1 MSCPPKK
8 IDTIN
13 NALAELAA
21 EINSCE
27 QALFR
32 FIKEEKMNMTN
43 ATQSENSMSTDKIN
57 RKLHTTPIAIV
68 GMASLMP
75 QSRTLRDYWRNIV
88 NKIDCI
94 TDVPSSHWSVEDY
107 YDPNPRT
114 PEDKTYCKRGGFI
127 PEVDFNPMEFGIPP
141 SILEVTDVSQLLSLV
156 VAKETMED
164 AGYGESREFS
174 RENIGV
180 ILGVAMGKQL
190 GMPLAARLEY
200 PVWEKV
206 LKSSGLSDEDTKKIV
221 DKIKSAYV
229 KWDENAFPGM
239 LANVVA
245 GRIANRFNFGGTNC
259 VVDAACASSFGAL
272 KMAISELVEH
282 RSDMMLTGGVDTDNT
297 IVAYIS
303 FSKTP
308 AVTSGENVKPFDAK
322 SDGMMLGEGIGMILL
337 KRLEDAQRDGDK
349 IYAVI
354 KGIGTSS
361 DGRYKSI
368 YAPRKEGQVKALER
382 AYDDAGFSPA
392 TVGLMEA
399 HGTGTMAGDPIEF
412 SSLRDFFG
420 KHDTQKQHIA
430 LGSVKS
436 QIGHTKAA
444 AGTASLIKTVLALH
458 HKILPA
464 TINITEPN
472 PKLDIENSSFYLNT
486 QTRPWIKA
494 EGESPRRAGVSAFGF
509 GGTNYHVVLEEYEP
523 EQKNPYR
530 LHGGNSE
537 VLLFGATHAE
547 LITKLEATFNN
558 LQANDGDR
566 YYSQL
571 VLDCQS
577 LIIPKTAARIGFVA
591 ENLPEA
597 CKLLKTGID
606 LLKNKPDVTSWEHPQ
621 GIYYRSNGIE
631 LAGKVVALF
640 SGQGSQYLEM
650 GREAVMNFPSLRQ
663 LYGKMDHLFK
673 QSNLQPVSEIV
684 FPHSSFDEVEK
695 KAQIAALQRTEYAQP
710 AIGVFSAGLYG
721 ILQQAG
727 FKADFTA
734 GHSFGELT
742 ALWAAGV
749 LSEADYLFL
758 VKARG
763 QAMAAPKDPD
773 HDAGSML
780 AVKED
785 ISKIEPVLKQ
795 FPKVSIAN
803 FNSPTQIVLAGPKL
817 EIQKIQDAC
826 EKLGYS
832 AVLLPVSAAFHTP
845 LIAFAQKSFA
855 IATKSVTFQNP
866 QIPVFSNVTGKH
878 YPQNA
883 AAIQKNLESHLAS
896 SVLFKQEIEN
906 IYGAGGYCFVE
917 FGPKR
922 VLSNLVKDTLG
933 DRPHLTISL
942 NPSSSKNSDRSL
954 REAAVQLRVIG
965 MNLSN
970 LDPYQLPAVLPPI
983 STKKTLS
990 VKLTG
995 INYVSDKTRNAF
1007 QEALADG
1014 HQVGSR
1020 SAGSAP
1026 KNPEPETAPKIAEI
1040 ETSVITKIA
1049 ATNGHNGNGNGH
1061 KKQPVIETLLQ
1072 PQMTTATIIKEPVP
1086 AIFAQQSIEKM
1097 QTPNKLVN
1105 CQQILTSLETLLSQF
1120 QDNQSENLEVHG
1132 TYLNHQMEYA
1142 KTFFQL
1148 MQQQNTLFAN
1158 VKSSVDAAQI
1168 KQVIMESLERSMM
1181 QFHSQQGETLR
1192 IHEQYLREQVEY
1204 TKHFFQLIQEEY
1216 SQLISDTQEGT
1227 SVNTS
1232 AANVNII
1239 PPEPLPVIEPKVQ
1252 FVEANIPPVV
1262 KVAEPVIAA
1271 PVAPVVAFIPEPTPE
1286 PIAPVVAFIPE
1297 PTPEPVAPVVAFIP
1311 EPEPV
1316 TSNLNLD
1323 DLANNLLSITSEKT
1337 GYPIEMLELDM
1348 DMEADLGIDS
1358 IKRVE
1363 ILGGL
1368 QELYPNLPKP
1378 NLEELAEK
1386 RTIGQVVE
1394 YLQGIGDRGQ
1404 VTGDSKEGDREEVKE
1419 EIAPE
1424 AIISTPE
1431 LPLVPTSEFIPVFT
1445 PPETT
1450 PENSNEYADLGQ
1462 TLLNITSEKTGYP
1475 VEMLEL
1481 DMDMEA
1487 DLGIDSIKR
1496 VEILG
1501 AMQEAYPDLPKPNI
1515 EELGDLR
1522 TIGQIVNYLQ
1532 SLVGGEKK
1540 KPQFDVN
1547 QITPLNP
1554 PLFRGE
1560 TTEVVDLT
1568 PPPIVDIN
1576 LPRRP
1581 VKLRTLPRPD
1591 FLDAQLPEGH
1601 IGLITDDG
1609 SLTTTKL
1616 AHALIEQGW
1625 KVVVLSFPQSLVAS
1639 QLPLPAGVTRVT
1651 LANMSEQH
1659 LQLLLQSVTTK
1670 HGAIGAFIHLHP
1682 QFTPEKPGHISYP
1695 EAEKA
1700 IIKQVFLMAKHLKT
1714 TLNNAASLAGRTSF
1728 CTVAHLDGE
1737 FGLGHQGNFSPISAG
1752 LFGLTKSLRWE
1763 WPQVFFRAIDLNPT
1777 LDPHESAEYIV
1788 AELHDSNRYIGEVGY
1803 GNQGRVTLVAKSE

>member
-1 MSCPPKK
+1 MSSPFQK

-13 NALAELAA
+13 SSLADLEAQ
-21 EINSCE
+21 INSFE
-27 QALFR
+27 QAVLK
-32 FIKEEKMNMTN
+32 FIEEGKMNPGN
-43 ATQSENSMSTDKIN
+43 SENSIESMSTKEIN
-57 RKLHTTPIAIV
+57 RKLHATPIAII

-75 QSRTLRDYWRNIV
+75 QSRTLRDYWQNIV

-94 TDVPSSHWSVEDY
+94 TDVPSTHWSVEDY

-164 AGYGESREFS
+164 AGYSDSREFS

-190 GMPLAARLEY
+190 GMPLTARLEY

-245 GRIANRFNFGGTNC
+245 GRIANRLNFGGTNC

-282 RSDMMLTGGVDTDNT
+282 RSNMMLTGGVDTDNT
-297 IVAYIS
+297 IMGYIS

-308 AVTSGENVKPFDAK
+308 ALTTSDNVKPFDAK

-337 KRLEDAQRDGDK
+337 KRLEDAQKDGDK

-399 HGTGTMAGDPIEF
+399 HGTGTMAGDPTEF
-412 SSLRDFFG
+412 GSLKDYFA

-444 AGTASLIKTVLALH
+444 AGAASLIKVALALH
-458 HKILPA
+458 HKVLPA
-464 TINITEPN
+464 TININEPN
-472 PKLDIENSSFYLNT
+472 PKLNIEDSSFYLNT
-486 QTRPWIKA
+486 ETRPWIKA
-494 EGESPRRAGVSAFGF
+494 EGDSPRRAGVSSFGF
-509 GGTNYHVVLEEYEP
+509 GGTNYHVVLEEYEA
-523 EQKNPYR
+523 EQHNPYR
-530 LHGGNSE
+530 LHGGASE
-537 VLLFGATHAE
+537 VLLFGANHAD
-547 LITKLEATFNN
+547 LVAKLEATLNN
-558 LQANDGDR
+558 LQAEDGER
-566 YYSQL
+566 FYSQL

-577 LIIPKTAARIGFVA
+577 LTIPKTALRIGFVA
-591 ENLPEA
+591 ENLQEA
-597 CKLLKTGID
+597 CKLLAVGIG
-606 LLKNKPDVTSWEHPQ
+606 LLKSKPDAISWEHPQ
-621 GIYYRSNGIE
+621 GIYYRSSGID
-631 LAGKVVALF
+631 LGGKVVALF

-650 GREAVMNFPSLRQ
+650 GRDVVMNFPSLRK

-673 QSNLQPVSEIV
+673 QGNLQPVSDVV
-684 FPHSSFDEVEK
+684 FPRATFDEVEK
-695 KAQIAALQRTEYAQP
+695 KAQVATLQRTEYAQP

-727 FKADFTA
+727 FKADFAA

-749 LSEADYLFL
+749 LNEADYLFL

-785 ISKIEPVLKQ
+785 ISKIEPLLKQ

-817 EIQKIQDAC
+817 EIQKVENAC
-826 EKLGYS
+826 QKLGYS

-866 QIPVFSNVTGKH
+866 QIPVFSNVTAKH
-878 YPQNA
+878 YPDNA

-906 IYGAGGYCFVE
+906 IYAAGGYCFVE

-922 VLSNLVKDTLG
+922 VLSNLVKDILG

-942 NPSSSKNSDRSL
+942 NPSASKNSDRSL
-954 REAAVQLRVIG
+954 KEAAVQLRVIG
-965 MNLSN
+965 MNLGN
-970 LDPYQLPAVLPPI
+970 LDPYKLPAVLPPI
-983 STKKTLS
+983 SSKKTLS

-995 INYVSDKTRNAF
+995 INYVTDKTKNAF
-1007 QEALADG
+1007 KEALADG
-1014 HQVGSR
+1014 H
-1020 SAGSAP
+1020 
-1026 KNPEPETAPKIAEI
+1026 KISGVQEFKSLEI
-1040 ETSVITKIA
+1040 ETPAIAKIPP
-1049 ATNGHNGNGNGH
+1049 TNGH
-1061 KKQPVIETLLQ
+1061 KKEPIIETQLQ
-1072 PQMTTATIIKEPVP
+1072 PQMTTATITKEPKKATSP
-1086 AIFAQQSIEKM
+1086 ELLAPQSQENM
-1097 QTPNKLVN
+1097 QTPDKLVN
-1105 CQQILTSLETLLSQF
+1105 CQQILTSLEQLLSKF
-1120 QDNQSENLEVHG
+1120 QHNQSENLEVHS
-1132 TYLNHQMEYA
+1132 TYLNHQIEYA

-1158 VKSSVDAAQI
+1158 VKSSADAAQI

-1192 IHEQYLREQVEY
+1192 IHEQYLREQIEY

-1216 SQLISDTQEGT
+1216 SELISESQ
-1227 SVNTS
+1227 
-1232 AANVNII
+1232 AAPEEAPVPPTVNII
-1239 PPEPLPVIEPKVQ
+1239 PPPPAPVIEAQVPLP
-1252 FVEANIPPVV
+1252 APTPPVV

-1271 PVAPVVAFIPEPTPE
+1271 PVIEPE
-1286 PIAPVVAFIPE
+1286 PIIIPQSPV
-1297 PTPEPVAPVVAFIP
+1297 T
-1311 EPEPV
+1311 PEPV
-1316 TSNLNLD
+1316 TSSLNLD

-1394 YLQGIGDRGQ
+1394 YLQGQQQ
-1404 VTGDSKEGDREEVKE
+1404 VTAAITPEPAIIPQVPTQVIEEV
-1419 EIAPE
+1419 APE
-1424 AIISTPE
+1424 PVIIPQPQTQLIEEVVPE
-1431 LPLVPTSEFIPVFT
+1431 SVSSPQ
-1445 PPETT
+1445 
-1450 PENSNEYADLGQ
+1450 YQDLGQ

-1540 KPQFDVN
+1540 KPHTDVN
-1547 QITPLNP
+1547 QIIPSNP
-1554 PLFRGE
+1554 PLSQGE
-1560 TTEVVDLT
+1560 TTEVIDLT
-1568 PPPIVDIN
+1568 PPPIVDPN

-1581 VKLRTLPRPD
+1581 VQLKTLPRPD
-1591 FLDAQLPEGH
+1591 FLEAQLPEGH

-1609 SLTTTKL
+1609 SLTTSKVV
-1616 AHALIEQGW
+1616 HALIEKGW
-1625 KVVVLSFPQSLVAS
+1625 KVVVLSFPESLVPE

-1670 HGAIGAFIHLHP
+1670 HGSIGAFVHLHP
-1682 QFTPEKPGHISYP
+1682 QFTPEKAGHISYP

-1700 IIKQVFLMAKHLKT
+1700 IIKQVFLMAKHLKA
-1714 TLNNAASLAGRTSF
+1714 TLNNAASLEGRTSF

-1737 FGLGHQGNFSPISAG
+1737 FGLGHQTNFSPIGAG

-1763 WPQVFFRAIDLNPT
+1763 WTQVFFRAIDLNPS
-1777 LDPHESAEYIV
+1777 LDPHESAQYIV

-1803 GNQGRVTLVAKSE
+1803 GSKGRVTLVAKAE